1 MRNTV
6 FGKSAVLPLTM
17 LLAMAALGLAQAS
30 ESSDAARRAVV
41 DEALA
46 RIAPQLDVEA
56 VREAPMPG
64 LIEIEAG
71 GQLFYL
77 SADGRHLL
85 QGNLIDTVDRVDLSE
100 RRRQQTRSA
109 LLRDLPETQT
119 IAFEAP
125 ETRHRVTV
133 FTALD
138 CGYCRRFHADIE
150 AYREAGISIDYVLLP
165 LAGEGSEADRTGARL
180 FCAADR
186 QDAFTRATRGEP
198 IEGPMCD
205 SGYEEGKALAAR
217 LGIRN
222 TPTIVRADGSVSGYQ
237 TPTELLAS
245 LSASTR

>member
-1 MRNTV
+1 MRSTGS
-6 FGKSAVLPLTM
+6 GKSAVLTFKI
-17 LLAMAALGLAQAS
+17 LLAMTAGSLAQAS

-41 DEALA
+41 DEALSS
-46 RIAPQLDVEA
+46 IAPQLEVEA
-56 VREAPMPG
+56 VREAPMAG

-85 QGNLIDTVDRVDLSE
+85 QGNLIDTVERVDLSE
-100 RRRQQTRSA
+100 RRRQHTRREALSA
-109 LLRDLPETQT
+109 LPPEQT
-119 IAFEAP
+119 IAFAADEGQ
-125 ETRHRVTV
+125 HRVTV

-150 AYREAGISIDYVLLP
+150 AYREAGISVDYVLLP
-165 LAGEGSEADRTGARL
+165 LAGEGSEVDRTGARL

-205 SGYEEGKALAAR
+205 SGYDEGKALAAR

-245 LSASTR
+245 LAALTR

>member
-1 MRNTV
+1 MRNSVSGT
-6 FGKSAVLPLTM
+6 SAVLPFTM
-17 LLAMAALGLAQAS
+17 LLAMAAGGLAQAG

-85 QGNLIDTVDRVDLSE
+85 QGSLIDTVERVDLSE
-100 RRRQQTRSA
+100 RRRQATRRATLSA
-109 LLRDLPETQT
+109 LSPEQT
-119 IAFEAP
+119 IAFEADKAQ
-125 ETRHRVTV
+125 HRVTV

-180 FCAADR
+180 FCASDR

-205 SGYEEGKALAAR
+205 SGYDEGKALAAR

>member
-6 FGKSAVLPLTM
+6 LDRSAVLHLTT
-17 LLAMAALGLAQAS
+17 LLAMTAGSLAHAS

-46 RIAPQLDVEA
+46 RIAPQLEVEA
-56 VREAPMPG
+56 VRDAPMPG
-64 LIEIEAG
+64 LIEIVAG

-85 QGNLIDTVDRVDLSE
+85 QGTLIDTVERVDLSE
-100 RRRQQTRSA
+100 RRRQHTRRAALSA
-109 LLRDLPETQT
+109 LPPEQT
-119 IAFEAP
+119 IAFAADGAQ
-125 ETRHRVTV
+125 HRVTV

-150 AYREAGISIDYVLLP
+150 AYREAGISVDYVLLP
-165 LAGEGSEADRTGARL
+165 LAGEGSEVDRTGARL

-205 SGYEEGKALAAR
+205 SGYDEGKALAAR

>member
-6 FGKSAVLPLTM
+6 LGKSAFLSLTM
-17 LLAMAALGLAQAS
+17 LLAMAAGGLAQAS
-30 ESSDAARRAVV
+30 ESSDVARRGVV
-41 DEALA
+41 EEALA
-46 RIAPQLDVEA
+46 RIAPQLEVEA

-85 QGNLIDTVDRVDLSE
+85 QGSLIDTVERVDLSE
-100 RRRQQTRSA
+100 RRRQHTRREALSA
-109 LLRDLPETQT
+109 LPPEQT
-119 IAFEAP
+119 IAFEAD
-125 ETRHRVTV
+125 EAKHRVTV

-198 IEGPMCD
+198 IEGPMCK
-205 SGYEEGKALAAR
+205 SGYGEGKALAAR